1 MSKEVF
7 QLVGEM
13 DREDLQTQL
22 ALQCAPLLMGIKMS
36 NLLIVPNRNGL
47 DVYELF
53 KDTYIS
59 VELIYMSEQKTM
71 FLLYRREE
79 LDIYLESATTKEV
92 MELFGYRGMTPVEI
106 RRELIHRY
114 EKYAEGNGM
123 FPHEMGVLLGYP
135 TEDVL
140 GFIEN
145 QGKNYLYAGYWKV
158 YGNLMETKALFEEY
172 NKAKEHV
179 ITMVSQGIEI
189 RRILK

>member
-1 MSKEVF
+1 MTIS
-7 QLVGEM
+7 L
-13 DREDLQTQL
+13 
-22 ALQCAPLLMGIKMS
+22 CIK
-36 NLLIVPNRNGL
+36 G
-47 DVYELF
+47 
-53 KDTYIS
+53 
-59 VELIYMSEQKTM
+59 
-71 FLLYRREE
+71 REE

>member
-1 MSKEVF
+1 
-7 QLVGEM
+7 
-13 DREDLQTQL
+13 
-22 ALQCAPLLMGIKMS
+22 
-36 NLLIVPNRNGL
+36 
-47 DVYELF
+47 
-53 KDTYIS
+53 
-59 VELIYMSEQKTM
+59 
-71 FLLYRREE
+71 
-79 LDIYLESATTKEV
+79 
-92 MELFGYRGMTPVEI
+92 
-106 RRELIHRY
+106 
-114 EKYAEGNGM
+114 M